1 MRIILNFSIFLF
13 FTFGS
18 QQTAK
23 GQSIDLNGEIF
34 EYATYYVNN
43 FDLNT
48 GATNVQIFRYQLS
61 SSQYPIRVKVLFKAS
76 VISPTIGINS
86 EQTII
91 EVLTDV
97 FDLQAPVIIDNR
109 DISSETSVIYDMDS
123 PPNTI
128 ELTGQVNERLDPT
141 QADAILQSII
151 TTGRIADGEYTF
163 LVNILSDNNQILA
176 SDSKTILV
184 QSPVSITLESPAGAL
199 SDTLDNVVYNTFP
212 IFQWFSQMCNGC
224 NTFIRVAPFNSEL
237 HSSMEDAM
245 EDQRVLPFDQTEEWY
260 EIDNVNSFQYPFSG
274 AYPLEEGSVYC
285 WQVMNTMPTTSGTEE
300 MTSTIAAFK
309 IGESGN
315 IEMQEMTSSPL
326 LMSLKQ
332 ALGDDQFNAYFGSG
346 NELQG
351 FNPTGQVEVNGVTVD
366 ESSLN
371 YILNQIS
378 SNAIQIQ
385 SISVE

>member
-1 MRIILNFSIFLF
+1 MRIILNFSILLF